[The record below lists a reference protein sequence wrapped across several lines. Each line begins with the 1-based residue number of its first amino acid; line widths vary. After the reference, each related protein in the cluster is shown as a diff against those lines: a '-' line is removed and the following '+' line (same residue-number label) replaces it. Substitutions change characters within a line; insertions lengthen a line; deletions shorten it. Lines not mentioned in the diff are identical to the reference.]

1 MPQQSE
7 TSRDIVLF
15 YPGEVLME
23 QVGAW
28 TARNP
33 DFKIKMAI
41 TFSVLP
47 AGIRSAADSAIVAVI
62 DATEHPAAGMSALR
76 HVMTQLGPES
86 IAFYTEVTHPL
97 LEMFVRVRGSL
108 LLLGPM
114 SADEWDGFFEAMLSA
129 CRRYCASRRANPS
142 WLGDLAELE
151 SA

>member
-1 MPQQSE
+1 MKRQSE

-28 TARNP
+28 AARNP
-33 DFKIKMAI
+33 NVKMI
-41 TFSVLP
+41 VSFSVLP
-47 AGIRSAADSAIVAVI
+47 TGIQSAADSVAVAVI
-62 DATEHPAAGMSALR
+62 DATEHPGPAMAALR
-76 HVMTQLGPES
+76 HVMTRLGPES
-86 IAFYTEVTHPL
+86 VAFYTEIVHPL

-114 SADEWDGFFEAMLSA
+114 NADEWDGFFEGMLSA
-129 CRRYCASRRANPS
+129 CRRYCAARCVDPPCS
-142 WLGDLAELE
+142 GDLAELE